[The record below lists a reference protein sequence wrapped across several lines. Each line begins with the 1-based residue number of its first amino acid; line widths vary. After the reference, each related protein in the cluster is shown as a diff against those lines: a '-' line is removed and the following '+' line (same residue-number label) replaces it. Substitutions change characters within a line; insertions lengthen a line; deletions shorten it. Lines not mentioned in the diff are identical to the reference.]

1 MPAEKIAYPNDFPIN
16 IKIGNITE
24 YPLHYH
30 QDIELVFVL
39 KGEVELKNGCCTYTM
54 AEGSVFT
61 NNGHEVHGIY
71 KTNKDNVT
79 AIVQVSNSFFTQFF
93 PKLSKSCYRTYDP
106 DGNDAHLDQLKKIL
120 LLILLNYLKKTLN
133 YKQLCIDLMIEL
145 IDCLNS
151 HFNLFAFNGSVIV
164 NANNEDPVQVK
175 RISRI
180 ISYIY
185 AEHSKK
191 ITLEELAEMEHLSTY
206 YLSHLIRSFIGLSFR
221 EFLCFARVE
230 LSEIPLLDVTKK
242 IPAIAKEIGFS
253 TTSYY
258 EKYFEKW
265 FGKTPAEYRAVYA
278 PLIKSVLRQEQI
290 EAIPI
295 SSAIFI
301 VRRTLSYIDSQ
312 LSSSSYADNLKLDV
326 IVDIHK
332 NAIKTL
338 NPLIHSAITPRDYF
352 TLGRELFSRLDE
364 LCCSNVIIETDK
376 TEDDSLLNAL
386 EKELADQGCTVTVKT
401 APKLDTVEAYG
412 RDTIAY
418 LPYILYT
425 GILGNSV
432 MNIRL
437 MDPGSSTALNLKGS
451 SGILTS
457 CGIPK
462 PSYYGYTFL
471 SKMQGDLL
479 CWGKHHAVVRLN
491 CPSPAFIIAVFN
503 YSDITNQLCTRSAT
517 LHETEDIV
525 DRFNHKLELSITL
538 SHISGSFAITKY
550 SLSGQNS
557 VFDLMSKMNFP
568 HTFTP
573 QTDLGLPYCSAPK
586 VDIFTEAADETLLV
600 NFSLEDIGAELAVIQ
615 KITPSK

>member
-1 MPAEKIAYPNDFPIN
+1 MLAEKIAYSNDFPIN

-39 KGEVELKNGCCTYTM
+39 KGEVELKNGCCAYTM
-54 AEGSVFT
+54 VEGSVFT
-61 NNGHEVHGIY
+61 NTGHEVHGIY
-71 KTNKDNVT
+71 KTKKENVT

-93 PKLSKSCYRTYDP
+93 PRLSKSCYRTYDP
-106 DGNDAHLDQLKKIL
+106 DGSGIYLDQLKKIL
-120 LLILLNYLKKTLN
+120 LLILLNYLKKALN
-133 YKQLCIDLMIEL
+133 YKQKCIDLMIEL
-145 IDCLNS
+145 IDCLDS

-164 NANNEDPVQVK
+164 NANNDDPVQVK

-191 ITLEELAEMEHLSTY
+191 ITLEDLAEMEHLSTY
-206 YLSHLIRSFIGLSFR
+206 YLSHLIHSFIGLSFR
-221 EFLCFARVE
+221 EFLCFASVE
-230 LSEIPLLDVTKK
+230 LSEIPLLDVTKR

-258 EKYFEKW
+258 EKYFQKW
-265 FGKTPAEYRAVYA
+265 FGKTPSEYRRIYA

-290 EAIPI
+290 EYIPI

-312 LSSSSYADNLKLDV
+312 LSSSSSIDNLKLDV

-338 NPLIHSAITPRDYF
+338 NPLMQVGITARDYLV
-352 TLGRELFSRLDE
+352 LGRKLFSSLDA
-364 LCCSNVIIETDK
+364 LHCSEVMIETDQ
-376 TEDDSLLNAL
+376 TEDESLLKYL
-386 EKELADQGCTVTVKT
+386 EKELIIQGFTVTVRT
-401 APKLDTVEAYG
+401 VPKLETVEAYG
-412 RDTIAY
+412 RDSIAY
-418 LPYILYT
+418 LPYILYR
-425 GILGNSV
+425 GILGNST
-432 MNIRL
+432 MRIKL
-437 MDPGSSTALNLKGS
+437 MDPGSSTELNLQGA
-451 SGILTS
+451 SGVLTS

-462 PSYYGYTFL
+462 PSYYDYTFL
-471 SKMQGDLL
+471 SRMQGDLL

-491 CPSPAFIIAVFN
+491 CSTPAFIAAVYN

-525 DRFNHKLELSITL
+525 DRFNNKLDLSITL
-538 SHISGSFAITKY
+538 SHLSGSFAITKY

-557 VFDLMSKMNFP
+557 IFDLMSKMSFP
-568 HTFTP
+568 HAFTP
-573 QTDLGLPYCSAPK
+573 QADLGLSYCSAPK
-586 VDIFTEAADETLLV
+586 VDVFTEIADETLLV

-615 KITPSK
+615 KISDL